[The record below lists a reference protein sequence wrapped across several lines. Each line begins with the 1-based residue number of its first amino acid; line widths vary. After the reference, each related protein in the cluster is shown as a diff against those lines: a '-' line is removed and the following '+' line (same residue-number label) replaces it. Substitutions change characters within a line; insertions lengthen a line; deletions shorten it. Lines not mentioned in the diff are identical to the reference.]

1 MPYRCCCIW
10 PKAGKTVSSSKLS
23 AAIGV
28 SHRYLLQISAK
39 LRAAGFI
46 RAAHGSSGGLALE
59 KAPEEIS
66 LYDVILGMEG
76 AVQTGDICGI
86 PSDEI
91 SQEMFIL
98 ENEYRRVDCMLE
110 TSAERDYTCQN
121 PGDSLIYKIPIQT
134 ARLYKQL
141 TKETQD
147 CPESVRICEKRLRCR
162 L

>member
-1 MPYRCCCIW
+1 MQLNRSTDYAIQMLLYLA
-10 PKAGKTVSSSKLS
+10 KAGKTVSSSKLS

-76 AVQTGDICGI
+76 AAQTGDICGI

-91 SQEMFIL
+91 SQEML
-98 ENEYRRVDCMLE
+98 MLKNEYRKVDRMLE
-110 TSAERDYTCQN
+110 R
-121 PGDSLIYKIPIQT
+121 SLKEIT
-134 ARLYKQL
+134 LARILEADLYL
-141 TKETQD
+141 
-147 CPESVRICEKRLRCR
+147 
-162 L
+162 

>member
-1 MPYRCCCIW
+1 MQLNRSTDYAIQMLLYLA
-10 PKAGKTVSSSKLS
+10 KAGKTVSSAKLA

-46 RAAHGSSGGLALE
+46 RAAHVSSGGLALE

-76 AVQTGDICGI
+76 AAQTGDICGI

-91 SQEMFIL
+91 SQEML
-98 ENEYRRVDCMLE
+98 MLKNEYRKVDRMLE
-110 TSAERDYTCQN
+110 R
-121 PGDSLIYKIPIQT
+121 SLKEIT
-134 ARLYKQL
+134 LARILEADFYL
-141 TKETQD
+141 
-147 CPESVRICEKRLRCR
+147 
-162 L
+162 

>member
-1 MPYRCCCIW
+1 MRLNKSTDYAIQMLLYLA
-10 PKAGKTVSSSKLS
+10 KAGKTVSSSKL
-23 AAIGV
+23 AAAMGV

-76 AVQTGDICGI
+76 VVQTGDICGI

-91 SQEMFIL
+91 SQVML
-98 ENEYRRVDCMLE
+98 MLKNEYRKVDRMLE
-110 TSAERDYTCQN
+110 RSLKEITLARILEA
-121 PGDSLIYKIPIQT
+121 DSHL
-134 ARLYKQL
+134 
-141 TKETQD
+141 
-147 CPESVRICEKRLRCR
+147 
-162 L
+162 